1 MTNYILKK
9 RAQYIINYID
19 LIEQS
24 KNLINKHYKD
34 LEKTKPG
41 EFGNLYTHYK
51 KRIDINNKI
60 IQYLQNRINNIK
72 KNIV

>member
-24 KNLINKHYKD
+24 KKLINTHYKYLND
-34 LEKTKPG
+34 TKAG
-41 EFGNLYTHYK
+41 DFGNLYTHYK
-51 KRIDINNKI
+51 KRIDINNNI